1 MERGEGNEGWR
12 DACLEIEEEEGRKL
26 GAKNED
32 GDGEEIL
39 HCNPVCCS
47 TLVSRVLAARGKMM
61 TFLALLDRNLVYSSE
76 GNAGFLEYVFLQ
88 LKPTIYL
95 YIPVFIQSFLAL
107 AHCHLCTF

>member
-1 MERGEGNEGWR
+1 MRVGGMHVWR
-12 DACLEIEEEEGRKL
+12 SRKGRGRKL

-47 TLVSRVLAARGKMM
+47 TTLVSRVLAARGKMM

-76 GNAGFLEYVFLQ
+76 GNAGFLEYVF
-88 LKPTIYL
+88 Y
-95 YIPVFIQSFLAL
+95 S
-107 AHCHLCTF
+107 